1 MAKQLEGKRL
11 AFLFTE
17 GVEQVE
23 LTEPLDAVR
32 KAGADVDLVS
42 LQAGTVQ
49 MFNHLDKGDT
59 TVANLAVADADASDY
74 DGLVIPVVS
83 PTPTASA
90 PIPTPSASSETSSS
104 RTSRSGSSA
113 TAPGCSWRR
122 TSREAGR

>member
-1 MAKQLEGKRL
+1 V

-42 LQAGTVQ
+42 LEAGTVQ

-59 TVANLAVADADASDY
+59 TEANLAVADADASDY
-74 DGLVIPVVS
+74 DGLSLVVS

-90 PIPTPSASSETSSS
+90 PIPTPSASSAIYSS

-113 TAPGCSWRR
+113 TAPGCSWRQ
-122 TSREAGR
+122 TSREA